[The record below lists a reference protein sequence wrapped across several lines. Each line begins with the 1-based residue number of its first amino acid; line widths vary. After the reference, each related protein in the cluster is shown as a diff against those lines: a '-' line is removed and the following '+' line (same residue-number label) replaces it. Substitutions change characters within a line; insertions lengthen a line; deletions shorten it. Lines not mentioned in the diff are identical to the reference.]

1 MTAEQIKEFTE
12 QMRKAAAIR
21 DTETSHDEMDGILCE
36 IAEAAGC
43 TEAVEIFQ
51 KRERYYS

>member
-12 QMRKAAAIR
+12 RMRKAAAIR
-21 DTETSHDEMDGILCE
+21 DTETSHDDMDGILCE

-51 KRERYYS
+51 KREKYYS